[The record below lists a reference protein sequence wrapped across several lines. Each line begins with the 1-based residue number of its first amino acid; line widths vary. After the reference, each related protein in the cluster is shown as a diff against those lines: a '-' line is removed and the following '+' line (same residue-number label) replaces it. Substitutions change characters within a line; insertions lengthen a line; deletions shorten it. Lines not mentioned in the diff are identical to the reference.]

1 MKPKDFI
8 RQAQLLTGSDVK
20 GHGQIDHESLAAIL
34 RDDST
39 PLDWSH
45 LNELLLLVHK
55 DRVEKPFFDH
65 FFGPDCT
72 VGCIPSCVAGFQ
84 EAALLLYGNFIFAYR
99 TLSRIKD
106 PDEFS
111 EKVASTCKDPKLELE
126 ALCNRRRKLLEVDRI
141 SRDLTPFVGYLS
153 MRNVPE
159 DLRSC
164 EFLLAAVKAVEPTA
178 DWDRYIVLVGEMTN
192 PGECKPLLE
201 IVQNFRAFAPEAD
214 LCGFRRFLEHSF
226 ELLNCRKKEVEQV
239 RARAARNQDVYLT
252 WDHMDVY
259 FATSMRKA
267 WEYMDLYDFIDQL
280 MASEEFRDLGV
291 RYFDPTQ
298 AYTDNRINKGLVEA
312 LMLKRAR
319 CTVYSV
325 QDTDTLGKDSEL
337 ASTLAQGK
345 PVIAYVPDVD
355 VGRRASQLFGEDPVT
370 VLERMR
376 FVLYADDQLA
386 DRLTDE
392 EYGLVSR
399 VQDDLAEYC
408 SKRIWLSMADSKA
421 AARLRDTLGD
431 ELLEFCRIVAR
442 SEKAVYDKRAGTLKD
457 SHPLA
462 LQVNLAT
469 GVANRVLLVRTI
481 PACAALLRGIL
492 LSDMKFALEEK
503 DGMWLLC
510 ENISGCIHRVV
521 TNDALPEVH
530 HGWQRRDEI
539 RSSDA
544 EASRA
549 DAAPDSEPHQ
559 ARGTGVRA
567 VHGQRHRA
575 RRRGTH

>member
-1 MKPKDFI
+1 M
-8 RQAQLLTGSDVK
+8 K
-20 GHGQIDHESLAAIL
+20 GHSQIDHESLATIL
-34 RDDST
+34 CDDT
-39 PLDWSH
+39 IPLDCSH

-55 DRVEKPFFDH
+55 DRVEGPFFDQ

-72 VGCIPSCVAGFQ
+72 VGRIPNCVAGFQ
-84 EAALLLYGNFIFAYR
+84 RSALLLYGNFVFAYR

-106 PDEFS
+106 SKEFS
-111 EKVASTCKDPKLELE
+111 EKLASICRDPKSELKM
-126 ALCNRRRKLLEVDRI
+126 LQTRGRKLLEVDRI
-141 SRDLTPFVGYLS
+141 DRDLTPFVGYLS

-164 EFLLAAVKAVEPTA
+164 EFLLTAVKAAESAA
-178 DWDRYIVLVGEMTN
+178 DWDRYRDLVQEMAN
-192 PGECKPLLE
+192 RGECEPLLE
-201 IVQNFRAFAPEAD
+201 IVQNYRRIATEANLSAFRK
-214 LCGFRRFLEHSF
+214 FLEESF
-226 ELLNCRKKEVEQV
+226 ELLNCRKAEVQQV
-239 RARAARNQDVYLT
+239 RTRAAKNQDVYLT

-267 WEYMDLYDFIDQL
+267 WEYMDLYDFIEQL
-280 MASEEFRDLGV
+280 MKSEEFRDLEV

-345 PVIAYVPDVD
+345 PVIAYIPDVNVD
-355 VGRRASQLFGEDPVT
+355 RRASQLFAEDPVT

-386 DRLTDE
+386 ERLTDE

-399 VQDDLAEYC
+399 VQDNLAEYC
-408 SKRIWLSMADSKA
+408 SKRIWLSIPDGSA
-421 AARLRDTLGD
+421 AARLREDLGD
-431 ELLEFCRIVAR
+431 ELLDFCRIVAR

-469 GVANRVLLVRTI
+469 GVANGVLVVRTI
-481 PACAALLRGIL
+481 TDCAALLRRIL
-492 LSDMKFALEEK
+492 LSEMEFALEEK
-503 DGMWLLC
+503 DGMWSLR
-510 ENISGCIHRVV
+510 ERISGCIHRVV
-521 TNDALPEVH
+521 TNDRKLNNCF
-530 HGWQRRDEI
+530 WNFYLR
-539 RSSDA
+539 
-544 EASRA
+544 
-549 DAAPDSEPHQ
+549 
-559 ARGTGVRA
+559 
-567 VHGQRHRA
+567 
-575 RRRGTH
+575 

>member
-1 MKPKDFI
+1 LESEEFI
-8 RQAQLLTGSDVK
+8 RQVQWLTGSEVK
-20 GHGQIDHESLAAIL
+20 GHKQIDQESLAAIL

-39 PLDWSH
+39 PLDCSH

-55 DRVEKPFFDH
+55 DRVERPFFHH
-65 FFGPDCT
+65 FFGPDCA
-72 VGCIPSCVAGFQ
+72 VGRIPACVADFQ
-84 EAALLLYGNFIFAYR
+84 KAALLLYGNFVFAYR
-99 TLSRIKD
+99 TLSRLKD
-106 PDEFS
+106 PDEFAD
-111 EKVASTCKDPKLELE
+111 KLASICKDPKSELE
-126 ALCNRRRKLLEVDRI
+126 ALRNRRRKLLEVDRI

-164 EFLLAAVKAVEPTA
+164 EFLLTAVKAVEPAA
-178 DWDRYIVLVGEMTN
+178 DWDRYVALVGEMAN
-192 PGECKPLLE
+192 PEDCEPLLE
-201 IVQNFRAFAPEAD
+201 IVRNYRACAPEAD
-214 LCGFRRFLEHSF
+214 LSEFRKFLEQSF
-226 ELLNCRKKEVEQV
+226 ELLNCRKAEVQQV
-239 RARAARNQDVYLT
+239 RGRAAKNQDVYLT

-267 WEYMDLYDFIDQL
+267 WEYMDLYDFIEQL

-355 VGRRASQLFGEDPVT
+355 VGRRATQLFAEDPVT

-386 DRLTDE
+386 ERLTDK
-392 EYGLVSR
+392 EYELVSR
-399 VQDDLAEYC
+399 VQDDLAEHC
-408 SKRIWLSMADSKA
+408 SKRIWLSIPDGNA
-421 AARLRDTLGD
+421 AARLRDSLGD
-431 ELLEFCRIVAR
+431 ELLDFCRIVAR
-442 SEKAVYDKRAGTLKD
+442 SEKAVYDKRARTLKD

-469 GVANRVLLVRTI
+469 GVANGVLVVRTI
-481 PACAALLRGIL
+481 PECAALLRRIL
-492 LSDMKFALEEK
+492 LSDMEFALEEK
-503 DGMWLLC
+503 DGMWSLR
-510 ENISGCIHRVV
+510 EKISGCIHRVV
-521 TNDALPEVH
+521 TNDRKLNNCF
-530 HGWQRRDEI
+530 WNFYLR
-539 RSSDA
+539 
-544 EASRA
+544 
-549 DAAPDSEPHQ
+549 
-559 ARGTGVRA
+559 
-567 VHGQRHRA
+567 
-575 RRRGTH
+575 

>member
-1 MKPKDFI
+1 MKPEDFI
-8 RQAQLLTGSDVK
+8 GQVQLLTGSEVK
-20 GHGQIDHESLAAIL
+20 GHDQIDHGSLAAVL

-39 PLDWSH
+39 LLDCSH

-55 DRVEKPFFDH
+55 DRVERPFFDH
-65 FFGPDCT
+65 FFGPDCA
-72 VGCIPSCVAGFQ
+72 VGRIPFCVAGFQ
-84 EAALLLYGNFIFAYR
+84 KAALLLYGNFVFAYR

-106 PDEFS
+106 PGEFS
-111 EKVASTCKDPKLELE
+111 EKVESICKDPKSELD
-126 ALCNRRRKLLEVDRI
+126 ALRSRRPKLLEVDRI

-164 EFLLAAVKAVEPTA
+164 EFLLTAVKEVESVA
-178 DWDRYIVLVGEMTN
+178 DWNRYVALVEEMAN
-192 PGECKPLLE
+192 PGECDPLLE
-201 IVQNFRAFAPEAD
+201 IVRSYRAFAPEAD
-214 LCGFRRFLEHSF
+214 LSAFREFLERSF
-226 ELLNCRKKEVEQV
+226 ELLNCRKKEVQQI
-239 RARAARNQDVYLT
+239 RARAAKNQDVYLT
-252 WDHMDVY
+252 WNHMDVY

-280 MASEEFRDLGV
+280 MGSEEFRGLGV

-355 VGRRASQLFGEDPVT
+355 VDRRATQLFAEDPVT

-386 DRLTDE
+386 YRLSDQ
-392 EYGLVSR
+392 EYGLVSH
-399 VQDDLAEYC
+399 VQDALAEYC
-408 SKRIWLSMADSKA
+408 SKRIWLSMPNGDA
-421 AARLRDTLGD
+421 AERLRGALGD
-431 ELLEFCRIVAR
+431 DLLTFCRIVAR
-442 SEKAVYDKRAGTLKD
+442 SEKAVYDKRAQTLRD

-462 LQVNLAT
+462 LQVDLAT
-469 GVANRVLLVRTI
+469 GVANGVLVVRTVSE
-481 PACAALLRGIL
+481 CAALLRRIL
-492 LSDMKFALEEK
+492 LSDMEFALEEK
-503 DGMWLLC
+503 DGMWLLR
-510 ENISGCIHRVV
+510 ERISGCIHRVV
-521 TNDALPEVH
+521 TNDRKLNNCF
-530 HGWQRRDEI
+530 WNFYLR
-539 RSSDA
+539 
-544 EASRA
+544 
-549 DAAPDSEPHQ
+549 
-559 ARGTGVRA
+559 
-567 VHGQRHRA
+567 
-575 RRRGTH
+575 